1 MKVSLRLT
9 SEQTPSDEREV
20 LGYYL
25 FDRRQLVKYDGEYW
39 YDTTSE
45 IVVSE
50 PIQWMHIPDML
61 NE

>member
-9 SEQTPSDEREV
+9 AEQKPFDDREV
-20 LGYYL
+20 LGYYP
-25 FDRRQLVKYDGEYW
+25 FGRQLVKYDGEYW

-50 PIQWMHIPDML
+50 PIQWMHLPEGL
-61 NE
+61 ND

>member
-9 SEQTPSDEREV
+9 AEQTPSDDREV
-20 LGYYL
+20 LGYYK
-25 FDRRQLVKYDGEYW
+25 FGKQLVKYDGEYW

-50 PIQWMHIPDML
+50 PIQWMHLPEGL
-61 NE
+61 ND

>member
-9 SEQTPSDEREV
+9 AEQKPSDEREV
-20 LGYYL
+20 LGYYT
-25 FDRRQLVKYDGEYW
+25 FGKQLVKYDGEYW

-50 PIQWMHIPDML
+50 PYCWMHLPEGLD
-61 NE
+61 

>member
-9 SEQTPSDEREV
+9 AEQKPFDDREV
-20 LGYYL
+20 LGYYK

-50 PIQWMHIPDML
+50 PYCWMHLPEGLD
-61 NE
+61 

>member
-9 SEQTPSDEREV
+9 TEQKPFDDREV
-20 LGYYL
+20 LGYYP
-25 FDRRQLVKYDGEYW
+25 FGRQLVKYDGEYW

-50 PIQWMHIPDML
+50 PYCWMHLPDML